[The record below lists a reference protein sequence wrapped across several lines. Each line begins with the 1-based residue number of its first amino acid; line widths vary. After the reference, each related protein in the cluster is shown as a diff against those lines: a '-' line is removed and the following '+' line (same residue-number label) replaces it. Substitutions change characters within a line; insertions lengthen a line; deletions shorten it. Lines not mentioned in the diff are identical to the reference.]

1 MTADPTMNGECFR
14 DGKPLEEYLHDEGI
28 TIYTPELNSGAAE
41 WIDSTVTVTH
51 HPRHNNPGK
60 VETITADE
68 IVIAFDTGGVN
79 LNDDFLRGMF
89 VAQCQRDF
97 EAILLDM
104 LAAAQREV
112 NGGRSNDG

>member
-41 WIDSTVTVTH
+41 WIDSTVRVEH
-51 HPRHNNPGK
+51 YEQHNNGDK
-60 VETITADE
+60 IDSITADE

-89 VAQCQRDF
+89 VAKCHRDF
-97 EAILLDM
+97 ESLLLNM
-104 LAAAQREV
+104 LADAQREV
-112 NGGRSNDG
+112 NEGENRG